1 MQDTLVGIG
10 QIIALYLPNVV
21 AAILILIVGWLLAL
35 LISSLVRRLLRRT
48 ALDNRLMGRLG
59 LSQQARTVPI
69 EDLIARIVF
78 YLILLFVLIAV
89 FQVLGLTIIT
99 QPLNLLLAQIF
110 QYAPKILAAAALLLL
125 AWLVASALRFLVTR
139 ALAATT
145 LDDRLS
151 REAGLEDVQR
161 PPMSQTLG
169 NVVYWFV
176 LLLFLPMV
184 LDALDLGGLL
194 APVQSMLNEVLSF
207 LPNLLAAGLILLVGW
222 FVARII
228 RQIVTGLLAAAGV
241 DRLGERLGIS
251 RMLGSTTLSSVL
263 GTLAYVLV
271 LIPTA
276 IAALNALDIAA
287 ITAPATTMLTTLL
300 NALPSIFGAALV
312 LIIAYVIGRLVAG
325 LVTNI
330 LASLGFDNILQ
341 RIGLGREPLAREPLG
356 GAPLGREPSS
366 TAPLGTEPV
375 TREPVPGVRTPSQVV
390 GTLVLVGIMLFAAI
404 EAANLLGFEIVAVLV
419 AEFINFAAQV
429 VLGLIILG
437 LGLYLANLA
446 YNTIQGT
453 AGPRANLLAEAARI
467 AVIVLSAAMAL
478 RQMGIANDIVNLAF
492 GLLLGAI
499 AIAVALSFG
508 LGTRHLAA
516 QVAENWLNRVR
527 RDGAVT
533 PTMSPPPPTN
543 LNT

>member
-1 MQDTLVGIG
+1 
-10 QIIALYLPNVV
+10 
-21 AAILILIVGWLLAL
+21 
-35 LISSLVRRLLRRT
+35 
-48 ALDNRLMGRLG
+48 
-59 LSQQARTVPI
+59 
-69 EDLIARIVF
+69 
-78 YLILLFVLIAV
+78 
-89 FQVLGLTIIT
+89 
-99 QPLNLLLAQIF
+99 
-110 QYAPKILAAAALLLL
+110 
-125 AWLVASALRFLVTR
+125 
-139 ALAATT
+139 
-145 LDDRLS
+145 
-151 REAGLEDVQR
+151 
-161 PPMSQTLG
+161 
-169 NVVYWFV
+169 
-176 LLLFLPMV
+176 
-184 LDALDLGGLL
+184 
-194 APVQSMLNEVLSF
+194 
-207 LPNLLAAGLILLVGW
+207 
-222 FVARII
+222 
-228 RQIVTGLLAAAGV
+228 
-241 DRLGERLGIS
+241 
-251 RMLGSTTLSSVL
+251 
-263 GTLAYVLV
+263 LV

-312 LIIAYVIGRLVAG
+312 LIVAYVIGRLVAG

-356 GAPLGREPSS
+356 GAPLGREPLS
-366 TAPLGTEPV
+366 TAPLATEPL
-375 TREPVPGVRTPSQVV
+375 TREPVPGIRTSSQVV

-467 AVIVLSAAMAL
+467 AIIVLSAAMAL

-516 QVAENWLNRVR
+516 QVTESWLNRVR

-533 PTMSPPPPTN
+533 PPMSPPPPTD